1 MRSSILREA
10 NNLWILNRPATRV
23 PASTLISTAYLNEV
37 FYSVKRAPLARTN
50 TQLLYSAETLPCNR
64 RISNVGRISSPP
76 SHPPIRTMASSAPN
90 AAALIESAKKAAA
103 FQAVEDH
110 LSPTDKFVGIGS
122 GSTVVYV
129 VEAIA
134 AKGPSFSANMTFIP
148 TGSQSKGLI
157 RAAGLRLC
165 NLDERP
171 VVDGVSVALDVAFD
185 GADEVDED
193 LNLIK
198 GGGACLFQEK
208 LVAVAAKKFIA
219 VAGASISYYLPWFVP
234 CRLTSCI
241 DSRKQ
246 SPRLCT
252 KWKTIPIEVL
262 PLAAPDVLNRLKAMG
277 SPNPV
282 VRSGLPSKAGECVTD
297 NGMWI
302 IDAPF
307 PPLLLPKDL
316 TAEVDGNGKNGAW
329 EIGKLAEELVKLPGI
344 VEIGLF
350 HGFNGVQAVGLG
362 KQFQAQKPVAAYFG
376 TPSGEVQVQ
385 NAA

>member
-1 MRSSILREA
+1 M
-10 NNLWILNRPATRV
+10 AT
-23 PASTLISTAYLNEV
+23 PTPTPTPTA
-37 FYSVKRAPLARTN
+37 
-50 TQLLYSAETLPCNR
+50 
-64 RISNVGRISSPP
+64 
-76 SHPPIRTMASSAPN
+76 

-103 FQAVEDH
+103 YQAVADH
-110 LSPTDKFVGIGS
+110 LPPTATYIGIGS

-134 AKGPSFSANMTFIP
+134 AKGPAFSANMSFVP

-171 VVDGVSVALDVAFD
+171 LVDGVPVALDVAFD

-208 LVAVAAKKFIA
+208 LVAVAARKFIA
-219 VAGASISYYLPWFVP
+219 VA
-234 CRLTSCI
+234 

-246 SPRLCT
+246 SARLCT

-262 PLAAPDVLNRLKAMG
+262 PLAAPDVLSRLKAMG
-277 SPNPV
+277 SPHPV
-282 VRSGLPSKAGECVTD
+282 VRAGLPSKAGECVTD

-307 PPLLLPKDL
+307 APLLLPKDL
-316 TAEVDGNGKNGAW
+316 TAEVRGTGENGVW
-329 EIGKLAEELVKLPGI
+329 ETGKLAEELVKLPGV

-350 HGFNGVQAVGLG
+350 HGFNGVQAVSRG
-362 KQFQAQKPVAAYFG
+362 KEFQAQKPVAAYFG
-376 TPSGEVQVQ
+376 TPTGEVQVQ
-385 NAA
+385 TAA

>member
-1 MRSSILREA
+1 LSYRQTLDTPFSIIMA
-10 NNLWILNRPATRV
+10 A
-23 PASTLISTAYLNEV
+23 AS
-37 FYSVKRAPLARTN
+37 
-50 TQLLYSAETLPCNR
+50 
-64 RISNVGRISSPP
+64 
-76 SHPPIRTMASSAPN
+76 ASSA
-90 AAALIESAKKAAA
+90 AMLVESAKKAAA
-103 FQAVEDH
+103 YQAVEDH
-110 LSPTDKFVGIGS
+110 LSPSAKFVGIGS

-134 AKGPSFSANMTFIP
+134 SKGRDFYGGMTFIP

-157 RAAGLRLC
+157 RQAGLTLC

-171 VVDGVSVALDVAFD
+171 IIDGQLVSLDVAFD

-208 LVAVAAKKFIA
+208 LVAVAAKKFVA
-219 VAGASISYYLPWFVP
+219 VADY
-234 CRLTSCI
+234 
-241 DSRKQ
+241 RKQ

-252 KWKTIPIEVL
+252 KWKTIPIEVM
-262 PLAAPDVLNRLKAMG
+262 PLAAPDVLSRLQAMG
-277 SPNPV
+277 SPAAAI
-282 VRSGLPSKAGECVTD
+282 RAGLPSKAGECVTD

-316 TAEVDGNGKNGAW
+316 SADGADTNGKGGLW
-329 EIGKLAEELVKLPGI
+329 EVKALADELLRVPGI

-350 HGFNGVQAVGLG
+350 YGLDGSEAASLG
-362 KQFQAQKPVAAYFG
+362 KVSQAQKPVAAYFG
-376 TPSGEVQVQ
+376 MADGSVAVQKSGK
-385 NAA
+385 

>member
-1 MRSSILREA
+1 MRSSIVRET
-10 NNLWILNRPATRV
+10 NNLWTLNRPAAVRIASSHPSRASAFIA
-23 PASTLISTAYLNEV
+23 PAHLTKA
-37 FYSVKRAPLARTN
+37 FHSVKRTVLARTS
-50 TQLLYSAETLPCNR
+50 TQLLYSANNLPC
-64 RISNVGRISSPP
+64 SGRISARDRISSSPSLSL
-76 SHPPIRTMASSAPN
+76 SHPPIRTMAANASN

-208 LVAVAAKKFIA
+208 LVAVAARKFIA
-219 VAGASISYYLPWFVP
+219 VAGASISHYHAPP
-234 CRLTSCI
+234 HESTN
-241 DSRKQ
+241 
-246 SPRLCT
+246 
-252 KWKTIPIEVL
+252 
-262 PLAAPDVLNRLKAMG
+262 PLHRF
-277 SPNPV
+277 S
-282 VRSGLPSKAGECVTD
+282 
-297 NGMWI
+297 
-302 IDAPF
+302 
-307 PPLLLPKDL
+307 
-316 TAEVDGNGKNGAW
+316 
-329 EIGKLAEELVKLPGI
+329 
-344 VEIGLF
+344 
-350 HGFNGVQAVGLG
+350 QAI
-362 KQFQAQKPVAAYFG
+362 
-376 TPSGEVQVQ
+376 TPAVH
-385 NAA
+385 

>member
-1 MRSSILREA
+1 
-10 NNLWILNRPATRV
+10 
-23 PASTLISTAYLNEV
+23 
-37 FYSVKRAPLARTN
+37 
-50 TQLLYSAETLPCNR
+50 
-64 RISNVGRISSPP
+64 
-76 SHPPIRTMASSAPN
+76 MAGNAPN

-134 AKGPSFSANMTFIP
+134 AKGPGFSANMTFIP

-219 VAGASISYYLPWFVP
+219 VA
-234 CRLTSCI
+234 

-362 KQFQAQKPVAAYFG
+362 KEFQAQKPVAAYFG
-376 TPSGEVQVQ
+376 TPSGQVQVQ

>member
-1 MRSSILREA
+1 M
-10 NNLWILNRPATRV
+10 
-23 PASTLISTAYLNEV
+23 STAVE
-37 FYSVKRAPLARTN
+37 
-50 TQLLYSAETLPCNR
+50 
-64 RISNVGRISSPP
+64 
-76 SHPPIRTMASSAPN
+76 
-90 AAALIESAKKAAA
+90 LIESAKKAAA

-134 AKGPSFSANMTFIP
+134 AKGPSFYSNMTFIP

-208 LVAVAAKKFIA
+208 LVAVAARKFIA
-219 VAGASISYYLPWFVP
+219 VAGTSTCYVQLSPN
-234 CRLTSCI
+234 RLTTDT

-277 SPNPV
+277 SPKPV

-316 TAEVDGNGKNGAW
+316 TAEVDGTGKNGAW

-362 KQFQAQKPVAAYFG
+362 KEFQAQKPVAAYFG
-376 TPSGEVQVQ
+376 LPNGQVQVQ
-385 NAA
+385 QAA